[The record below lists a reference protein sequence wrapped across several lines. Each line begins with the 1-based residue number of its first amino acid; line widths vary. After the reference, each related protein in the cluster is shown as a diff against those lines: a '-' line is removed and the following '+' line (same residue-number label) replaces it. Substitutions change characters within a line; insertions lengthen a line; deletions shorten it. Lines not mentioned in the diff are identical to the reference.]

1 MSFARVL
8 LGSRHKRFT
17 TKKNIDKPMAGTYL
31 SFRVS
36 LLLQVALS
44 GRRESR
50 NFLIDQPAQEN
61 WLEITPDERTMAT
74 LAHALQLIGSWIA
87 PLIIFLVRRRSRFVS
102 FHALQ
107 ALLLQIVH
115 TILVVVLMV
124 FWFSTI
130 FSVVFHQTSGKAPDF
145 PPVFFILF
153 PLVWLGFM
161 GLWVGTL
168 VIAILYAIKAG
179 RGEWADYPVLGKLAR
194 KMLKM
199 GPNETH
205 LAPTPQ
211 M

>member
-1 MSFARVL
+1 MNQP
-8 LGSRHKRFT
+8 T
-17 TKKNIDKPMAGTYL
+17 
-31 SFRVS
+31 
-36 LLLQVALS
+36 QV
-44 GRRESR
+44 
-50 NFLIDQPAQEN
+50 N
-61 WLEITPDERTMAT
+61 WLDTTPDERTMAT

-87 PLIIFLVRRRSRFVS
+87 PLIIFLIRRNSRFVS

-107 ALLLQIVH
+107 ALLLQILH
-115 TILVVVLMV
+115 TIIVLVLMV
-124 FWFSTI
+124 LWFTTI
-130 FSVVFHQTSGKAPDF
+130 LTTVFHQTSGKAPDF

-153 PLVWLGFM
+153 PLVWLCFM

-168 VIAILYAIKAG
+168 IIAILYAIKAG
-179 RGEWADYPVLGKLAR
+179 RGEWADYPVIGKLAR